1 MMDSGWIEW
10 ANVLFRFV
18 HVLAGIMWIGNSLLF
33 TWMELNLLQP
43 QTDPKTGQPKDPDLL
58 GFLDMLHGGGVF
70 HLQKRQMHADSIPAT
85 LHWFK
90 WQSYTTWITGFLLLS
105 ALFYSNGSSLVDATR
120 SSLTPGGAVGL
131 SLLGLFGGWLV
142 YDAVWRSPLGK
153 NTAVATAFSL
163 ILLFAATYFYGQ
175 VFNGRALFLQ
185 IGAMMGT
192 WMSANVLIHIM
203 GNQHKFMRSLRQG
216 KPYDPAY
223 GKRAKSRSLHNH
235 YMTFPVL
242 FLMLSAHFPSLHAAE
257 WNVPILAVSV
267 VALMAVKY
275 LMNTRYRFR
284 GWLVGI
290 FGTVAIAALLIKILL
305 QLPPLQGFSAT
316 GVPMDPLVAEGKKQ
330 FQTLDCGACHMQGS
344 SQLAPTLYGIFGHPQ
359 ALADGSSVMVDET
372 YLRTSILQPQTHVVK
387 GYAAAMPVYG
397 PMLSDNQVTALIAY
411 IKSLTPPK

>member
-1 MMDSGWIEW
+1 MESGWIEW

-43 QTDPKTGQPKDPDLL
+43 GTDPKTGQPKDPDLL

-70 HLQKRQMHADSIPAT
+70 HLQKRQMHAHSIPAT

-90 WQSYTTWITGFLLLS
+90 WQSYTTWITGFLLLG
-105 ALFYSNGSSLVDATR
+105 ALFYSNGSSLADATR

-131 SLLGLFGGWLV
+131 SLLGLLGGWLV
-142 YDAVWRSPLGK
+142 YDGLWRSPLGK

-163 ILLFAATYFYGQ
+163 LLLFTAAFFYGQ

-192 WMSANVLIHIM
+192 WMSANVFIHIM
-203 GNQHKFMRSLRQG
+203 GNQHRFMRSLRQG

-223 GKRAKSRSLHNH
+223 GQRAKSRSLHNH

-257 WNVPILAVSV
+257 WNVPILAVCV
-267 VALMAVKY
+267 IALMTVKY
-275 LMNTRYRFR
+275 LMNSRYWFRF
-284 GWLVGI
+284 WLVSC
-290 FGTVAIAALLIKILL
+290 FGTVAAAAAFIGVLLH
-305 QLPPLQGFSAT
+305 LPPASGLSAT
-316 GVPMDPLVAEGKKQ
+316 GLPMDPLVAEGKKQ
-330 FQTLDCGACHMQGS
+330 FQTLGCGACHMQGS
-344 SQLAPTLYGIFGHPQ
+344 AQLAPNLHGIFGHNQ
-359 ALADGSSVMVDET
+359 ELADGSTITVDET
-372 YLRTSILQPQTHVVK
+372 YLRTSILQPQQQVVK
-387 GYAAAMPVYG
+387 GYAAAMPVYA
-397 PMLSDNQVTALIAY
+397 PMLKENQLNALIAY

>member
-1 MMDSGWIEW
+1 MESGWIEW

-43 QTDPKTGQPKDPDLL
+43 QTDPKTGKPKDPDLL

-70 HLQKRQMHADSIPAT
+70 HLQKRQMHADSIPTT

-90 WQSYTTWITGFLLLS
+90 WQSYTTWITGFLLLA

-120 SSLTPGGAVGL
+120 SSLTPVGAVGL

-267 VALMAVKY
+267 LALMTVKY
-275 LMNTRYRFR
+275 LMNTRYWFR
-284 GWLVGI
+284 GWLPAI
-290 FGTVAIAALLIKILL
+290 FGTVAVATLLIGILL
-305 QLPPLQGFSAT
+305 HLPPLRGLSAT

-330 FQTLDCGACHMQGS
+330 FQTLGCGACHMQGS
-344 SQLAPTLYGIFGHPQ
+344 AQLAPTLYGIFGHTQ
-359 ALADGSSVMVDET
+359 ELADGSTVTVDDT

-397 PMLSDNQVTALIAY
+397 PMMNDNQVTVLIAY
-411 IKSLTPPK
+411 IKSLTPTK